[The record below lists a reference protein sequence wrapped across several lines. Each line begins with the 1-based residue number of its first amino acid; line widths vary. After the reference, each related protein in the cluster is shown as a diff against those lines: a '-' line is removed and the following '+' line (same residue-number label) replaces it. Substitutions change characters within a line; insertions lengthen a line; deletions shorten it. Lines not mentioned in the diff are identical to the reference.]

1 MRSSAGMLSWV
12 QENGFGEGMERL
24 SVKELRKS
32 FFSGKKEKYV
42 QAVDNVSFCLNQ
54 GEFLG
59 IVGESGSGKSTLLK
73 CLNHIYKPVAG
84 CVLADGKDV
93 GRMTPKERA
102 SFIGYVPQNTELCPG
117 LTVWETILSGK
128 GSGFKG
134 KPSSK
139 DLTEVEKI
147 LKDLALERY
156 AFTDVCSLSGGER
169 QRVLIGRALAQDPKI
184 ILLDEPTSNLDL
196 RYQLEVM
203 EILRS
208 ISSEKKMTVAV
219 VIHDLNM
226 ALQLAD
232 YMIIL
237 NKNKIVAKGIP
248 DQILTKQLIQDVY
261 KVDASIIEVSRRKV
275 VIPEKLCCNC

>member
-1 MRSSAGMLSWV
+1 MNFAIEHLK
-12 QENGFGEGMERL
+12 FAYK
-24 SVKELRKS
+24 KETPLILDDIS
-32 FFSGKKEKYV
+32 FFLPEGKITV
-42 QAVDNVSFCLNQ
+42 IMGAN
-54 GEFLG
+54 GA
-59 IVGESGSGKSTLLK
+59 GKSTLLK

-203 EILRS
+203 EILKS

>member
-1 MRSSAGMLSWV
+1 MQMEKML
-12 QENGFGEGMERL
+12 E
-24 SVKELRKS
+24 
-32 FFSGKKEKYV
+32 
-42 QAVDNVSFCLNQ
+42 
-54 GEFLG
+54 
-59 IVGESGSGKSTLLK
+59 K
-73 CLNHIYKPVAG
+73 CLQRK
-84 CVLADGKDV
+84 L
-93 GRMTPKERA
+93 
-102 SFIGYVPQNTELCPG
+102 L
-117 LTVWETILSGK
+117 LLSGMFHK
-128 GSGFKG
+128 IRNYLRGLPFGKRFYPEKIPSFRG
-134 KPSSK
+134 KPSSD
-139 DLTEVEKI
+139 DLASVEKI
-147 LKDLALERY
+147 LKNLALEKY

-237 NKNKIVAKGIP
+237 KR
-248 DQILTKQLIQDVY
+248 
-261 KVDASIIEVSRRKV
+261 VSLLV
-275 VIPEKLCCNC
+275 LW